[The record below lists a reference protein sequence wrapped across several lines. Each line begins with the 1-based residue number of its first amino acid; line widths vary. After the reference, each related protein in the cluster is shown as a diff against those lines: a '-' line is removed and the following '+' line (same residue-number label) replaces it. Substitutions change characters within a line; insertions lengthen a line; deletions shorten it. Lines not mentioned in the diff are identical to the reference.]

1 MINSELISIVI
12 PVYNSE
18 KYIVKLLE
26 SINNQ
31 KYKNSELIIIDD
43 GSTDTSL
50 FLINEYLKKNS
61 LVFEVTSQSNAGPSV
76 ARNVG
81 IEKAKGE
88 WVVFIDSDDLLH
100 PNYLFD
106 LYQLA
111 KRYDADCSFCGTKY
125 FEDES
130 EVENTLL
137 INEKCMYK
145 ELDLEKVIMDLA
157 VAKKKFGHCN
167 MLYRKSIIDSFNL
180 RYPTQYKYGE
190 DLEFLI
196 KYLCHCNKNVIEIEN
211 KLFLQR
217 IRSQSLTSKENISKN
232 LDEFIFH
239 SIDTKE
245 RIKGY
250 LETINNE
257 YFEKYRKYIIPRVLL
272 SIIKNLALYSNN
284 QDYNKT
290 IKKINAR
297 KAICI
302 LIFYPDKMISINAF
316 IFSLSPKF
324 YKFILR
330 RILLKGGV
338 N

>member
-1 MINSELISIVI
+1 MVNLELISIVV

-18 KYIVKLLE
+18 KYIVNLLE
-26 SINNQ
+26 SINSQ
-31 KYKNSELIIIDD
+31 KYKNIELIIIDD
-43 GSTDTSL
+43 GSTDSSL
-50 FLINEYLKKNS
+50 GVINEYLKKSN
-61 LVFEVTSQSNAGPSV
+61 LIFDVTSQSNAGPSA

-88 WVVFIDSDDLLH
+88 WMVFIDSDDLLH

-106 LYQLA
+106 LYQVA

-125 FEDES
+125 FEDQS
-130 EVENTLL
+130 EAINTLL
-137 INEKCMYK
+137 KNEECKYR
-145 ELDLEKVIMDLA
+145 ELDLEKVIMELA

-180 RYPTQYKYGE
+180 RYPTEYKYGE

-196 KYLCHCNKNVIEIEN
+196 KYLCHCNRNIIEIDN

-217 IRSQSLTSKENISKN
+217 KRSQSLTSKENISEN
-232 LDEFIFH
+232 LDEFIVH

-250 LETINNE
+250 LENITNKH
-257 YFEKYRKYIIPRVLL
+257 FEKYGKYIIPRVIL

-297 KAICI
+297 NAIRT
-302 LIFYPDKMISINAF
+302 LISYPDKMISINAF
-316 IFSLSPKF
+316 IFSLSPKI
-324 YKFILR
+324 YKFLLR
-330 RILLKGGV
+330 KIFLKSGV